1 MRWFT
6 ENWHLFLPKPW
17 DAVLLVFVAIAS
29 GAWVGTERQRKE
41 KPAGLRTMALV
52 ALGSCAFTLVGY
64 SFTSNTGDAGRVAA
78 QIVTGIGFLG
88 AGVVLRGAGGVQGV
102 TTAATIWVVAAIGM
116 TIGAG
121 YAAGGFGLALLTRG
135 VLTVVGRWEQS
146 FYRDGRASIVTL
158 SFNPEHGKTAIKLE
172 RLLAEFSIP
181 SDAVQRADAGNGLQQ
196 WSIQFRLPEL
206 HHHEFL
212 AELAE
217 MPEVVSIDTKF
228 MGDSK

>member
-1 MRWFT
+1 MP
-6 ENWHLFLPKPW
+6 EL
-17 DAVLLVFVAIAS
+17 
-29 GAWVGTERQRKE
+29 
-41 KPAGLRTMALV
+41 
-52 ALGSCAFTLVGY
+52 
-64 SFTSNTGDAGRVAA
+64 
-78 QIVTGIGFLG
+78 
-88 AGVVLRGAGGVQGV
+88 VLRGAGGVQGV

-158 SFNPEHGKTAIKLE
+158 SFNLEHGKTAIKLE

-181 SDAVQRADAGNGLQQ
+181 PDAVQSANAGNGLRQ
-196 WSIQFRLPEL
+196 WSLQFRLPEL

-228 MGDSK
+228 MGDRK